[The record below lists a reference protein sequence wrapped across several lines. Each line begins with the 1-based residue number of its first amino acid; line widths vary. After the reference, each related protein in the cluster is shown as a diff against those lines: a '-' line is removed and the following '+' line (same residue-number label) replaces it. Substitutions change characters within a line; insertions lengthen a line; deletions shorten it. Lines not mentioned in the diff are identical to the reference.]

1 MQNLCPYKDN
11 KNLKKLPCNWHFHPQ
26 DTNIRLCDCGN
37 WYKTDE
43 LVDQYQNLPLV
54 LIVVVAIII
63 VVIIANLMGSEPP
76 NLGKPKDSSYGE
88 PNYPSYTEF

>member
-37 WYKTDE
+37 WYRTDE
-43 LVDQYQNLPLV
+43 LVNQYQNLPLV
-54 LIVVVAIII
+54 LIVVAIII
-63 VVIIANLMGSEPP
+63 VLIANVIRSESP
-76 NLGKPKDSSYGE
+76 NPNDSSYRE
-88 PNYPSYTEF
+88 PNYPSYTDFND

>member
-11 KNLKKLPCNWHFHPQ
+11 KNLKKLPCNWHFHQQ

-37 WYKTDE
+37 WYRTDE

-54 LIVVVAIII
+54 LLAVKKHRSFGQNSINFNFMMPHP
-63 VVIIANLMGSEPP
+63 ANNCINGV
-76 NLGKPKDSSYGE
+76 NWWG
-88 PNYPSYTEF
+88 